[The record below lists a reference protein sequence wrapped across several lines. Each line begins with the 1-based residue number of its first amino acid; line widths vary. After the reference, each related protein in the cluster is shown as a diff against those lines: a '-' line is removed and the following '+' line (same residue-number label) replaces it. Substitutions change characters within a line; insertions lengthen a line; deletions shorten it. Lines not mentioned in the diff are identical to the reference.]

1 MLRIKE
7 ILFSGL
13 VLSSLVILNVSHGSE
28 YPPIDGLPGIPLHD
42 TREELNI
49 EGITRKH
56 VDLDRKAGEGK
67 RMLVVPTN
75 RSDNSS
81 ANRMSPPKVTY
92 KHFCA
97 NGYLFMMFI
106 ISYGWDHNTGKAQK
120 IETQIKQIFDKNGRG
135 IQCR

>member
-1 MLRIKE
+1 MLRFKE
-7 ILFSGL
+7 ILFSSL
-13 VLSSLVILNVSHGSE
+13 VVSSLLILNRSHGLE
-28 YPPIDGLPGIPLHD
+28 YPGIDGLPGVPLHD

-56 VDLDRKAGEGK
+56 IDVDRKAGENK

-75 RSDNSS
+75 KSDDSS
-81 ANRMSPPKVTY
+81 TNRMSPPKVTY

-106 ISYGWDHNTGKAQK
+106 ISYGWDSNIGKAQK
-120 IETQIKQIFDKNGRG
+120 IETQIKQMFDKNGRG